1 MRSRVA
7 PFILTAIAAVFA
19 LVALWPEL
27 QASPTARAGAV
38 PATPVLS
45 LRRVPALVSRAV
57 GDTRLS
63 RALDSLTRDPALG
76 GATDQTCL
84 SVRDTNGSTLYAK
97 NPGSA
102 LIPAS
107 NLKLLTATAV
117 LDRLGGDFR
126 YTTELKAPAAPGPD
140 GAIGGDLWL
149 VGNGDPLLGTADF
162 GAVAGYQRRPRLTT
176 SLEALADKAVAAG
189 LRRVDGR
196 VVGDETRYD
205 AQRYV
210 PTWSPTYIRDSEV
223 GPLSALTVNGG
234 FARWDPPVVAAPDP
248 PANAASI
255 LTGLLRARGVTI
267 AGDGASGRAADGS
280 VTVASLESPPMID
293 IIGVMLRE
301 SDNTVA
307 ELVVKELG
315 ARFGGGGTT
324 AAGVDVVKASLGS
337 LGAPSTAFAAV
348 DGSGLDRSD
357 RLSCDLLQAV
367 LAKSG
372 EQGPLGR
379 DLATAGRDGTLAK
392 RFVGTPAAGRVRAKT
407 GSLRG
412 VVGLSGWVTA
422 HDGRVVQF
430 SLLANELPRDAAG
443 TGLENGLVNE
453 LVAYPRAPDS
463 SELAPRPAA
472 RAPAPG

>member
-7 PFILTAIAAVFA
+7 PLILAAIAAVSA
-19 LVALWPEL
+19 LVAVWPEL

-57 GDTRLS
+57 GDAKLRK
-63 RALDSLTRDPALG
+63 ALDSLTRDPALG
-76 GATDQTCL
+76 GATDQSCL
-84 SVRDTNGSTLYAK
+84 SVRDTHGRTLYTK
-97 NPGSA
+97 NSGSP

-107 NLKLLTATAV
+107 NLKLLTATAA
-117 LDRLGGDFR
+117 LDRLGAEFR

-149 VGNGDPLLGTADF
+149 VGSGDPLLGTADF
-162 GAVAGYQRRPRLTT
+162 AAVAGYQRRPRLTT

-196 VVGDETRYD
+196 IVGDETRYD

-234 FARWDPPVVAAPDP
+234 FVRWDPPVLAAPDP
-248 PANAASI
+248 PANAASV

-267 AGDGASGRAADGS
+267 AGDGASGRAAEGS
-280 VTVASLESPPMID
+280 VTVAALSSPPVID
-293 IIGVMLRE
+293 ILGVMLRE
-301 SDNTVA
+301 SDNTAA
-307 ELVVKELG
+307 ELIVKELG
-315 ARFGGGGTT
+315 TRFGGSGTT
-324 AAGVDVVKASLGS
+324 AAGVEVIRGAIGS
-337 LGAPSTAFAAV
+337 LGAPTTGFAAV

-357 RLSCDLLQAV
+357 RVSCDLLQAT

-372 EQGPLGR
+372 DQGPIGR
-379 DLATAGRDGTLAK
+379 DLPTAGRDGTLAK

-412 VVGLSGWVTA
+412 VIGLSGWVTA
-422 HDGRVVQF
+422 DGGRLVQF
-430 SLLANELPRDAAG
+430 SLLANELPR
-443 TGLENGLVNE
+443 
-453 LVAYPRAPDS
+453 
-463 SELAPRPAA
+463 
-472 RAPAPG
+472 